1 VRGKINVRYIDFTL
15 ARNGN
20 RILNFSISTEQQI
33 DAPASVE
40 IPREFLVGADKIAFQ
55 DCAGISYAKLQHM
68 VEIGDSEVPRRLR
81 LTESDIFEYRK
92 PLRSLS
98 SGKHGYHASKRLHQP

>member
-1 VRGKINVRYIDFTL
+1 MRGKINVRYIDFTI

-20 RILNFSISTEQQI
+20 RVFNFSISTEDRI

-40 IPREFLVGADKIAFQ
+40 LPNEFLVGANRIAFQ

-68 VEIGDSEVPRRLR
+68 VEIGEPDVPRRVR
-81 LTESDIFEYRK
+81 LTASDISEFRK
-92 PLRSLS
+92 QSPSISRGRSHS
-98 SGKHGYHASKRLHQP
+98 AP